1 MSYSSIQLLAA
12 RLFNKLTRT
21 RKLPAMLTTA
31 RLLPVQLVVTYLFI
45 VRVVVLILRVA
56 STDVITS
63 AAISVV
69 SSYTNDKLVCDQ

>member
-1 MSYSSIQLLAA
+1 
-12 RLFNKLTRT
+12 
-21 RKLPAMLTTA
+21 MLTTA